1 MVETELAGPPLALT
15 EEDEQRLLEESEK
28 GSDSEEQEIELT
40 IDTNEAFTDEEEE
53 ENIGSRENQKTIP
66 NKPTLQ
72 TKPLAKAWRKRGI
85 NGKMARGN
93 FRGRYGLHPR
103 SPSQRPNFRE
113 CRFRDVQ
120 DPPMRNQPFRLDPT
134 NQPNPMCFAYNLN
147 EKPPPSFGNNQSNHQ
162 EEIGNGR
169 HAVQNGNKIVQNGGK
184 IVQNGGKVIQSE
196 TFINGSSNNVN
207 VGSHFV
213 NKRLD
218 KHGLFRGRD
227 EPELIM
233 NNLKKEF
240 PNEVKKENQNGSTEI
255 KVEDD
260 SDDSDIEMVAVVDNK
275 KGKKYKAIK
284 VEDEKEVKTRIKEGV
299 AVHASHNSFGEQI
312 HLSDRIREF
321 YTTRRQEIT
330 GKRPL
335 ISPQFMKGRIENPK
349 YKTLKRTIPE
359 EEIQNDEVKK
369 AKTQGNYQVE
379 ISGLP
384 TDWIEEGVE
393 KITSI
398 ANAYGDSTS
407 DEMPTLKVFQ
417 NPDNSFVIIFKKVQY
432 AVKMYEML
440 NQREIDQFVVKVT
453 EPHPF
458 FRYRDCIKIFN

>member
-1 MVETELAGPPLALT
+1 MASGLMVETELAGPHLALT
-15 EEDEQRLLEESEK
+15 EEDEQRLLEESDKEIAN
-28 GSDSEEQEIELT
+28 SDSEEQEIELT
-40 IDTNEAFTDEEEE
+40 IDTTEAFSDEEEE
-53 ENIGSRENQKTIP
+53 ENSGNTENQKNIP
-66 NKPTLQ
+66 TKPTLQ
-72 TKPLAKAWRKRGI
+72 TKPLTKAWRKRGI

-93 FRGRYGLHPR
+93 FRGRYGLHQR
-103 SPSQRPNFRE
+103 SAPVIRPSQRPNFRE
-113 CRFRDVQ
+113 CRFMDVQ

-134 NQPNPMCFAYNLN
+134 NQPNPMCFSYNLN
-147 EKPPPSFGNNQSNHQ
+147 DKPPPNFV
-162 EEIGNGR
+162 NGG
-169 HAVQNGNKIVQNGGK
+169 HVNQNGGQV
-184 IVQNGGKVIQSE
+184 VQNGGKVVQNGVKVVHDE
-196 TFINGSSNNVN
+196 TTFVNGGNNVN
-207 VGSHFV
+207 VGSQFV

-240 PNEVKKENQNGSTEI
+240 PNEVKKENQNGNTEI
-255 KVEDD
+255 KVEED

-284 VEDEKEVKTRIKEGV
+284 VEDESDVKTRIKDGV
-299 AVHASHNSFGEQI
+299 VVHASHNSLGEQI

-321 YTTRRQEIT
+321 YAKRRQEIT

-335 ISPQFMKGRIENPK
+335 ISPHFMKGRIENPK

-359 EEIQNDEVKK
+359 EEIRNDNIKK

-398 ANAYGDSTS
+398 ANAYGDPTS
-407 DEMPTLKVFQ
+407 DEVPTQKVFQ
-417 NPDNSFVIIFKKVQY
+417 KPDNSFVIIFKKVQY
-432 AVKMYEML
+432 ALKMHDML
-440 NQREIDQFVVKVT
+440 NQREIDQFVVKVS
-453 EPHPF
+453 EPHPV
-458 FRYRDCIKIFN
+458 D